1 MININT
7 RLRRMGNSLGIIV
20 PSEIINGKRLKEG
33 EELIVHIENKNK
45 TSVGR
50 MLEEA
55 RKQKLKFKRTTEEIL
70 NEIDEDLE

>member
-1 MININT
+1 
-7 RLRRMGNSLGIIV
+7 MGNSLGIIV